1 MVNQTSTAQKSTDIE
16 IGIAW
21 CLAWGDN
28 PQPRF
33 DLPVLNQMR
42 QALQTGT
49 TVPDVNKDGVSLRSL
64 VGQVQQLDQLEFPDK
79 LETLRDTFPELW
91 NQTTEIGLVYG
102 GATKI
107 KGYVFEA
114 AKLPD
119 IRGASAL
126 LDRINLIDLPAFFG
140 KELES
145 NTFVSYVQ
153 NVREWLNEHFPNNGN
168 GVNLTEALIPEL
180 IIYSTGGNILAFCP
194 AAYVDVLANAIEKR
208 YTWETL
214 TANSCAVGDRFRLLE
229 LRLGLLKDSIEPTK
243 WLDWYSQ
250 NANHDLVKAYF
261 GNPDDQPK
269 LSAKERFEQRKNFN
283 ELVTKLAGQFNQR
296 RSGNDLPNRPSRR
309 YPVMFETHP
318 YLRRDSSDRRSAIGQ
333 ATRLPGEPWFSE
345 PLARKR
351 IAGQRAKRE
360 REQRWYEE
368 FRQAQEIEWMPGE
381 FESWIR
387 KFEKFLEKENL
398 TAAYN
403 PDNRALEESHKE
415 ARSLREIGNVST
427 PKRFVAYIYADGNN
441 MGGYIQNQ
449 IKTAE
454 EYQQF
459 SDHVTQ
465 ATKQAVYHALFEHL
479 RPRQIRHLN
488 DPESQDRNNQ
498 WIYPFEIITVG
509 GDDVLLVVPADKALQ
524 VAKTIGEKFEDIL
537 LDLGKNLDK
546 NYHIQDLSQVSKSHE
561 CHRYQVESIRPSQCQ
576 LSMSTGVLITAE
588 DTPIYYA
595 QRLAEQLLK
604 SAKKLAKDLKKKHH
618 YAGGTVDF
626 LVMKSVTMLS
636 SSIETFRN
644 QGLIKSHEGKPTLKL
659 YAAPY
664 TLHELGG
671 LLNIVQVL
679 KDSDFPRSQL
689 YQLRSLLEQGKHTAI
704 LNYRYFRVRLTRGQ
718 KDLQTHFEE
727 AWCKPRDP
735 ANTGN
740 LAPWMSLDSENTS
753 QSATYETLWREL
765 VDLYPFIEKTATPQ
779 APSSNAQ
786 AVKV

>member
-1 MVNQTSTAQKSTDIE
+1 MVKQIDRNLEWTSIST
-16 IGIAW
+16 GIAW
-21 CLAWGDN
+21 CLAWGSDR
-28 PQPRF
+28 QPRF
-33 DLPVLNQMR
+33 PLSTLQQMR
-42 QALQTGT
+42 QSLQAGKLDE
-49 TVPDVNKDGVSLRSL
+49 VPEEVRSL
-64 VGQVQQLDQLEFPDK
+64 VEQVQQLDQLEFPDT
-79 LETLRDTFPELW
+79 LETLEDGFSELW
-91 NQTTEIGLVYG
+91 DQTTEIGLVYG

-140 KELES
+140 KQPES
-145 NTFVSYVQ
+145 NRFASHVQ
-153 NVREWLNEHFPNNGN
+153 NVRRWLTQHFPSNGDA
-168 GVNLTEALIPEL
+168 VHLTDALIPEL

-194 AAYVDVLANAIEKR
+194 AAYVDDLANAIEKR

-214 TANSCAVGDRFRLLE
+214 SANSCAVGDRFRLLE
-229 LRLGLLKDSIEPTK
+229 LRLGLLNDSIETTP
-243 WLDWYSQ
+243 WLDWLQRSEIKSSPVVQ
-250 NANHDLVKAYF
+250 AYF
-261 GNPDDQPK
+261 DQCTEADFK
-269 LSAKERFEQRKNFN
+269 NRKNFN

-296 RSGNDLPNRPSRR
+296 RSGNDFPNRPSRR

-333 ATRLPGEPWFSE
+333 AAQLPGEPSFSE

-351 IAGQRAKRE
+351 IAGQIAKRE
-360 REQRWYEE
+360 REQRWYED
-368 FRQAQEIEWMPGE
+368 FRQAQGITWVPGE
-381 FESWIR
+381 FESWVSR
-387 KFEKFLEKENL
+387 FEQFLRDKNL
-398 TAAYN
+398 EALYN
-403 PDNRALEESHKE
+403 PDNHPLEESHKE
-415 ARSLREIGNVST
+415 ARSLREIGNVSM
-427 PKRFVAYIYADGNN
+427 PKGFVAYIYADGNN

-449 IKTAE
+449 IKTAK
-454 EYQQF
+454 EYQRF
-459 SDHVTQ
+459 SQHVTQ
-465 ATKQAVYHALFEHL
+465 ATEQAVYHALFEHL

-488 DPESQDRNNQ
+488 DPESPDRNDK

-546 NYHIQDLSQVSKSHE
+546 NYRIQDTSQVNKSRE
-561 CHRYQVESIRPSQCQ
+561 YHRYRVEPIRPSECQ
-576 LSMSTGVLITAE
+576 LSMSTGVLITAD

-636 SSIETFRN
+636 SSIETFRK
-644 QGLIKSHEGKPTLKL
+644 QGLTKVHQGKPTLKL
-659 YAAPY
+659 YASPY
-664 TLHELGG
+664 TLHDLGG
-671 LLNIVQVL
+671 LLETAQAL
-679 KDSDFPRSQL
+679 KRADFPRSQL
-689 YQLRSLLEQGKHTAI
+689 YQLRSLLERGKHTAM
-704 LNYRYFRVRLTRGQ
+704 LNYRYFRVRLARGQ
-718 KDLQTHFEE
+718 QDLQTHFEE
-727 AWCKPRDP
+727 AWCKPKDS

-740 LAPWMSLDSENTS
+740 LAPWMTVESETMGQPVN
-753 QSATYETLWREL
+753 YETLWREL
-765 VDLYPFIEKTATPQ
+765 VDLYPFVEKTTTPQ

>member
-1 MVNQTSTAQKSTDIE
+1 MVNQQDNTLKLTDIS

-21 CLAWGDN
+21 CLAWGNDRQ
-28 PQPRF
+28 PQFP
-33 DLPVLNQMR
+33 LSTLQQMR
-42 QALQTGT
+42 QALQAGKLDE
-49 TVPDVNKDGVSLRSL
+49 VPKEVRSL
-64 VGQVQQLDQLEFPDK
+64 VEQVRQLDQLDFPDQ
-79 LETLRDTFPELW
+79 LEALKDKFSELW

-126 LDRINLIDLPAFFG
+126 LDRINLIDLPAYFG
-140 KELES
+140 KAPES
-145 NTFVSYVQ
+145 ETFNDHYQTVQ
-153 NVREWLNEHFPNNGN
+153 QWLTQHFPGEDDIA
-168 GVNLTEALIPEL
+168 NLTHALIPEL
-180 IIYSTGGNILAFCP
+180 IIYSTGGNILTFCP
-194 AAYVDVLANAIEKR
+194 TAYVDDLANAIEKR

-229 LRLGLLKDSIEPTK
+229 LRLGLLKDSIEHTK

-269 LSAKERFEQRKNFN
+269 LSAKERFKQRKNFN

-345 PLARKR
+345 PVARKR

-381 FESWIR
+381 FESWVR

-398 TAAYN
+398 TATYN
-403 PDNRALEESHKE
+403 PDNRPLEESHKE
-415 ARSLREIGNVST
+415 ARSLREIGDVST
-427 PKRFVAYIYADGNN
+427 PKGFVAYIYADGNN
-441 MGGYIQNQ
+441 MGGYIQKQ

-454 EYQQF
+454 EYQRF
-459 SDHVTQ
+459 SEHVTQ
-465 ATKQAVYHALFEHL
+465 ATEQAVYYALFEHL
-479 RPRQIRHLN
+479 RPRQIRQLN
-488 DPESQDRNNQ
+488 DPESQDRNDK

-524 VAKTIGEKFEDIL
+524 VAKTIGENFEDIL
-537 LDLGKNLDK
+537 LNFDD
-546 NYHIQDLSQVSKSHE
+546 NYCVQDSSKLHQSCK
-561 CHRYQVESIRPSQCQ
+561 CHRYRVEPIHPSQCQ

-604 SAKKLAKDLKKKHH
+604 SAKKYAKQLKQDDHYH

-636 SSIETFRN
+636 SSIETFRT
-644 QGLIKSHEGKPTLKL
+644 QGLTKSHPGKPTLKL

-664 TLHELGG
+664 TLHDLGG
-671 LLNIVQVL
+671 LLNTVQVL
-679 KDSDFPRSQL
+679 KDVDFPRSQL
-689 YQLRSLLEQGKHTAI
+689 YQLRSLLEQGKHTAM

-718 KDLQTHFEE
+718 QDLRTYFEE
-727 AWCKPRDP
+727 AWCKPKDS

-740 LAPWMSLDSENTS
+740 LAPWMTVESENAE
-753 QSATYETLWREL
+753 QSVTYETLWREL
-765 VDLYPFIEKTATPQ
+765 VDLYPFVEKAATPK
-779 APSSNAQ
+779 ATSSTNQ
-786 AVKV
+786 EVEV